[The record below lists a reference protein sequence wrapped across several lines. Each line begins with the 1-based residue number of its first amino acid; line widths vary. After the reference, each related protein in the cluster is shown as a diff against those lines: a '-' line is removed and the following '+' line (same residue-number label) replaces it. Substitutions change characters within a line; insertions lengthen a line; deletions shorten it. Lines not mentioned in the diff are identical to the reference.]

1 MPYLCWAFLYTSTG
15 VNSYYPNQFVLVE
28 AISACSQNG
37 KRIIKEMAV
46 IDRYHSVSD
55 AWNGYKQQH
64 KTFPEKELYIFHT
77 SKEQIEVEE
86 QYFIGIRGR
95 V

>member
-1 MPYLCWAFLYTSTG
+1 MKWSELRKQ
-15 VNSYYPNQFVLVE
+15 YPNQFVLVE

-46 IDRYHSVSD
+46 IDRYNSVSD

-64 KTFPEKELYIFHT
+64 KTFSEKELYIFHT

>member
-1 MPYLCWAFLYTSTG
+1 MKWSELRKQ
-15 VNSYYPNQFVLVE
+15 YPNQFVLVE

-55 AWNGYKQQH
+55 AWNGYKQQY

>member
-1 MPYLCWAFLYTSTG
+1 MKWSELRRQC
-15 VNSYYPNQFVLVE
+15 PNQFVLVE
-28 AISACSQNG
+28 AISAYSQNG
-37 KRIIKEMAV
+37 KRIIEEMEV
-46 IDRYHSVSD
+46 IDWYHSASD

-64 KTFPEKELYIFHT
+64 KTFPAKELYIFHT
-77 SKEQIEVEE
+77 SKEEIEVEE